1 MGTASRSGTAGP
13 ALAEVGAH
21 RLVALDGKLV
31 ALDGKLVAGIT
42 TRLVEPSEP

>member
-31 ALDGKLVAGIT
+31 AGIT